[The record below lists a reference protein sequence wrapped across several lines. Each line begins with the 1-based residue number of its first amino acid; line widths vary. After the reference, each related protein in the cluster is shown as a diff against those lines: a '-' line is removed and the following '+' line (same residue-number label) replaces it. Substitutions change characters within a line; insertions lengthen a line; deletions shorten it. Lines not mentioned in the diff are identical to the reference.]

1 MEFQVA
7 LLSSLKY
14 LCPIKEKSRLF
25 AINSPGRFL
34 GNCCDCLQSSN
45 CHLRSFEQK
54 DHPSWSYWLFMLCHG
69 GVGRV
74 GDPHLSTLFPLPRV
88 VCHSALD
95 RKGGAWLCHYREV
108 TGHLHPCWIK
118 AFQVR
123 SVWGTRDGGTI
134 HTPVYNSSPMCCK
147 ASQYTHWFQSELGQT
162 CPSVCHWEL
171 RYCVGFSLGRNFS
184 SRSSDMWPAQNYPS
198 FPAKW
203 NHSSVSHKLICQC
216 NMINLIV
223 NFFKT

>member
-1 MEFQVA
+1 MS

-74 GDPHLSTLFPLPRV
+74 RDPHLSTLFPLPPV

-95 RKGGAWLCHYREV
+95 RKGGAW
-108 TGHLHPCWIK
+108 
-118 AFQVR
+118 
-123 SVWGTRDGGTI
+123 SVPLQGSYGAPTSLLDKSFPGAVCSRDGGAI

-162 CPSVCHWEL
+162 CPSVCQWEL
-171 RYCVGFSLGRNFS
+171 RYCFGFSLGRNFS
-184 SRSSDMWPAQNYPS
+184 NRSSDMWPAQNYPS

-203 NHSSVSHKLICQC
+203 NHSSVSHKLIYQC

-223 NFFKT
+223 NF